1 MSQQKLYSEIEL
13 FDVERK
19 NFYKNRFVVLMT
31 SVMRL

>member
-1 MSQQKLYSEIEL
+1 MIQQKLYSEIEI
-13 FDVERK
+13 FDVDRK